1 MTQMTK
7 GGNVPIAASALRA
20 TLLWSGG
27 AGVPDVDASAL
38 LLSADGKVSSDAD
51 FVYYNQPQ
59 HASGAVRH
67 LGKSSAAQFS
77 DAIEIDLAQVPPG
90 FERIVLA
97 ASADGGTFG
106 QVPGLELLLAD
117 RWLALAGVAWLVLFA
132 LGVHAAD

>member
-59 HASGAVRH
+59 HASDRIDVLGYPRIFIRQHGGGH
-67 LGKSSAAQFS
+67 LAKARRQ
-77 DAIEIDLAQVPPG
+77 
-90 FERIVLA
+90 
-97 ASADGGTFG
+97 T
-106 QVPGLELLLAD
+106 
-117 RWLALAGVAWLVLFA
+117 
-132 LGVHAAD
+132 